1 MPGPLD
7 DTYTYPADPG
17 EGGMPLRPAAQESY
31 PSLDDPGMGHW
42 TDPNSLWYMMPKP
55 PPERNIVPL
64 DEAMAGEQGPLI
76 PGRPSVAQN
85 PPPPPPESPPA
96 EPTLP
101 SVATP
106 APSPMPEA
114 TPPAWMPP
122 DPATQSQTTYAPED
136 TDRNGIVTEIERWLF
151 HQQSSPAERADAW
164 IEQNVWSKGYTVDAS
179 TGSIIDPESNQ
190 VIGQLPAF
198 E

>member
-1 MPGPLD
+1 LD

-17 EGGMPLRPAAQESY
+17 QRLPISQTPARESY
-31 PSLDDPGMGHW
+31 PGLDDPGMEHW
-42 TDPNSLWYMMPKP
+42 TDPNSVFYQGRTNRFIPGQ
-55 PPERNIVPL
+55 NIVPL
-64 DEAMAGEQGPLI
+64 DEAMAGTQAPLI

-85 PPPPPPESPPA
+85 PPPPPPEAPPA

-151 HQQSSPAERADAW
+151 HQQSNPEERVQEWLEA
-164 IEQNVWSKGYTVDAS
+164 NVWSKGNTADMA
-179 TGSIIDPESNQ
+179 TGMIID
-190 VIGQLPAF
+190 GQTGQPLGRLPNF